1 LVAASPV
8 KIYKN
13 KRLFM
18 FYEIDNNG
26 KLKRPLPGYFL
37 GFHEELQGVNIEL
50 LSDMQK
56 DYLSIS
62 LDKII
67 EVDEETHRLFIF
79 KEQKLKEVSTKFN
92 ETLANGHFFSQSL
105 QIDVDCRRSDTK
117 NDLQN
122 VQNLIKKM
130 QIEGIQQIY
139 YVGHT
144 ETVPVTFQQLLQ
156 LEIEMIDFGLQ
167 LYNKKWELESQIS
180 NAQSI
185 AELENIEIIF

>member
-1 LVAASPV
+1 
-8 KIYKN
+8 
-13 KRLFM
+13 M

-130 QIEGIQQIY
+130 QVDGIQQIY
-139 YVGHT
+139 YVGYT
-144 ETVPVTFQQLLQ
+144 ETAPVTFQQLLQ